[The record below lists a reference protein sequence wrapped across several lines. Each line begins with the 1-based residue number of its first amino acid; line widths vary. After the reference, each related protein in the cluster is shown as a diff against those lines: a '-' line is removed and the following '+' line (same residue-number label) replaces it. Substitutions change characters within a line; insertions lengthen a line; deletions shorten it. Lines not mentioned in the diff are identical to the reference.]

1 MTIRD
6 TIASLAESLYWPDPE
21 TVHDMVISVY
31 NAQPSPPRGYK
42 IKSSD
47 AWCAAFVS
55 SLGLMLGISGVVL
68 PECSVPEMVRLYQ
81 ARGWWMEEDGYI
93 PDKGDLI
100 VYDWGDSGEGDNV
113 GDPDHVGVIT
123 ARLGSSLVVVEGNI
137 DNHVFIRTLNVN
149 DAYIRGYCCPF
160 YEWFAS
166 TSVPSWARRELQAA
180 IDAGITDGSRP
191 MELATRMEA
200 AIMALRARGG
210 DDDGR

>member
-1 MTIRD
+1 MIIRD
-6 TIASLAESLYWPDPE
+6 AISHLAEALYCPDPE

-31 NAQPSPPRGYK
+31 NAQPDLPRGYK
-42 IKSSD
+42 LKASD

-55 SLGLMLGISGVVL
+55 ALGLMLGISGVVL

-81 ARGWWMEEDGYI
+81 ERGWWMEDDDYI

-100 VYDWGDSGEGDNV
+100 VYDWGDTGSGDNI
-113 GDPDHVGVIT
+113 GDPDHVGIIT

-137 DNHVFIRTLNVN
+137 DNHVFMRTLSIN
-149 DAYIRGYCCPF
+149 DTYIRGYCCPD
-160 YEWFAS
+160 YGRIGTS
-166 TSVPSWARRELQAA
+166 TVPTWAKKEFTEA

-191 MELATRMEA
+191 MDYATRMEA
-200 AIMALRARGG
+200 AIMALRAQGD